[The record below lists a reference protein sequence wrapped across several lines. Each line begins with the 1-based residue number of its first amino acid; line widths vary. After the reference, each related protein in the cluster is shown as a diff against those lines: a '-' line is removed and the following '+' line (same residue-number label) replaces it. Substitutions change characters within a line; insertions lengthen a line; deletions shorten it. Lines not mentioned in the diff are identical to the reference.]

1 MDHVGL
7 TVPDLD
13 QAVEFFTRVVGCELL
28 FRAGPLFDSNSGEW
42 MTRHYGVSP
51 HARLRTAMLRCGPC
65 TNLELLAW
73 DGVESASAT
82 SEWAGVGAAHM
93 AIYVDDLKAA
103 VAHLAGER
111 GVRILG
117 TPTIVTGE
125 PNEGTEFVYVRLPWG
140 LCLELVRW
148 PPLMPYCAA
157 TTARLYRP
165 RADWRQLPSPEDA

>member
-1 MDHVGL
+1 VDHVGV

-13 QAVEFFTRVVGCELL
+13 QAVRFFTRVVGCELL
-28 FRAGPLFDSNSGEW
+28 YRTGPLFDSTAGEW
-42 MTRHYGVSP
+42 MTRHFGV
-51 HARLRTAMLRCGPC
+51 HARARLRTAMLRCGPC

-73 DGVESASAT
+73 DDVEST
-82 SEWAGVGAAHM
+82 STGSESEVGAVHM
-93 AIYVDDLKAA
+93 AIYVDDLTAA
-103 VAHLAGER
+103 AAYLAGER

-157 TTARLYRP
+157 TRARLYRP
-165 RADWRQLPSPEDA
+165 RADWRQPRSPDDT